1 MKFTIPLE
9 IKTKKNS
16 SRIIKSK
23 GRTIVI
29 PSKQYME
36 FEKEAVK
43 YCPQLHIDYPVNI
56 KAVFY
61 MHTRRTID
69 LNNALAFT
77 DMLIKAGTIEDDNYK
92 IVHSFD
98 GSRIDYD
105 KDNPRIEVE
114 ITKIRGRLPFEDT
127 LHKS

>member
-1 MKFTIPLE
+1 MKFTIPFE

-16 SRIIKSK
+16 SRVIKSK
-23 GRTIVI
+23 GRTIVL
-29 PSKQYME
+29 PSKQYTD
-36 FEKEAVK
+36 FEKKALP
-43 YCPQLHIDYPVNI
+43 YCPKLRIDYPIMI

-61 MHTRRTID
+61 MSSKRRID

-77 DMLIKAGTIEDDNYK
+77 DLLTKAGTIVDDNCK
-92 IVHSFD
+92 IVVGFD

-114 ITKIRGRLPFEDT
+114 ITKWRDKLPFED
-127 LHKS
+127 